1 MPTTVKRVSPFYDDD
16 SVALPPLSSKLTD
29 QVELFGQT
37 PRPMTL
43 LADEHLTP
51 AGLGV
56 IPPKFSVASRSGTP
70 RSTPAP
76 EFRVVSKTSRRGASP
91 YAKKVAFQGMA
102 AEQTRNSTDESSSEA
117 SSDDDS
123 TASTISDESK
133 IPKPQGEPGRPGRG
147 GYTLEAALD
156 WNHSAYM
163 KFKKLTHR
171 LIEEHLDTTKCAS
184 AQNPALL
191 KLVRDKATAA
201 FPDLENYTHVWPVTD
216 MVMMRLKYT
225 SSRARRREV
234 EMAAGKKYSTRSTV

>member
-56 IPPKFSVASRSGTP
+56 VPPKFSVANRSGTP

-76 EFRVVSKTSRRGASP
+76 EFRVMSKASRRGASP
-91 YAKKVAFQGMA
+91 YAKKVAFQGAA
-102 AEQTRNSTDESSSEA
+102 AEQTNSTDESSSEA

-123 TASTISDESK
+123 TVSTISDESK
-133 IPKPQGEPGRPGRG
+133 IPKPQGEPGHPGRG

-184 AQNPALL
+184 AQNPASL
-191 KLVRDKATAA
+191 KLVRDKAMAA
-201 FPDLENYTHVWPVTD
+201 FPDLENYTHVWPVSD
-216 MVMMRLKYT
+216 MIMMHLKYT